1 MSDAYFLNSLLCL
14 HLCLC
19 LCLSISLYSPII
31 LPKLQSV
38 LEQYLSLQD
47 RAERQITAL
56 QEQSQLHQFERETQL
71 VDAWLLSKQNM
82 AESDNYGQD
91 LENVE
96 VKQMLSLEYLNYTV
110 L

>member
-1 MSDAYFLNSLLCL
+1 MLFSKLSSLFLSVSV
-14 HLCLC
+14 
-19 LCLSISLYSPII
+19 SISLYSSAI

-47 RAERQITAL
+47 RAEKQIKAL
-56 QEQSQLHQFERETQL
+56 QEQSQLHHFERETQL
-71 VDAWLLSKQNM
+71 VDAWLLSKQTM

-96 VKQMLSLEYLNYTV
+96 VKQM
-110 L
+110 